1 MMEIVSMGSG
11 FLYPVSADRTAD
23 WTPAGD
29 RSPPAR
35 GWLPGGARVMMWAM
49 AYTVPDLP
57 YPFEALEPHI
67 SAQTMRLH
75 HDKHHQA
82 YVDKANA
89 ALDGT
94 GLEDAPP
101 REILTRLTE
110 LAPGKRD
117 AVRNNVGGHL
127 NHSLFW
133 ESMTPDP
140 TGTPVK
146 DGKLMGAIRE
156 TFRGMP
162 GLKETIKDAAM
173 SQFGSGWAWLVH
185 DRYRILIVTT
195 GEQDSPL
202 TDGLE
207 PLLGIDVWEHAYY
220 LDYENRRAEY
230 IEAWFAVVDWDVVAK
245 RYADAPVPDVSDI
258 LERTVSISGTMV
270 VFGQITL
277 ENARTQSAELGA
289 LAGWGPMA
297 KVGTIARAWGELAKN
312 LEGRG
317 AQTVS
322 ELEAGMIKK
331 TATEL
336 WIIPPERG
344 MI

>member
-1 MMEIVSMGSG
+1 
-11 FLYPVSADRTAD
+11 
-23 WTPAGD
+23 
-29 RSPPAR
+29 
-35 GWLPGGARVMMWAM
+35 M
-49 AYTVPDLP
+49 AYELFDLN
-57 YPFEALEPHI
+57 YAYDALEPHI
-67 SAQTMRLH
+67 SEATMRVH

-82 YVDKANA
+82 YIDKANA
-89 ALDGT
+89 ALAGT
-94 GLEDAPP
+94 EWEDVKPMKL
-101 REILTRLTE
+101 LTRLDE
-110 LAPGKRD
+110 LPADIRD
-117 AVRNNVGGHL
+117 TVRNNAGGYY
-127 NHSLFW
+127 NHNIFFR
-133 ESMTPDP
+133 SMSPDGGGEP
-140 TGTPVK
+140 
-146 DGKLMGAIRE
+146 DGRLARAIKE
-156 TFRGMP
+156 TFKTFA
-162 GLKETIKDAAM
+162 LFKETMEAAAM
-173 SQFGSGWAWLVH
+173 STFGSGWAWLVH
-185 DRYRILIVTT
+185 DGSRVLIVTT
-195 GEQDSPL
+195 TNQDNPIS
-202 TDGLE
+202 DGLT
-207 PLLGIDVWEHAYY
+207 PLLGVDVWEHAYY

-270 VFGQITL
+270 VFGEITL